1 MMYRSFAIATLVA
14 APVIVMAVQ
23 NFLPAGAARSKAKN
37 DPVLARQA
45 LGLPDQ
51 PATPAPAPL
60 VAPNAAPAVPA
71 PSPPSA
77 DFAPPMPAAGEPL
90 PGAGQPMLSPG
101 QGLPQP
107 PPSTNGGANPYSTP
121 QQAPPGS
128 PNAEF

>member
-23 NFLPAGAARSKAKN
+23 NFLPAPPSG
-37 DPVLARQA
+37 VQ
-45 LGLPDQ
+45 DQ
-51 PATPAPAPL
+51 PPATPATPAPAPL

>member
-23 NFLPAGAARSKAKN
+23 NFLPAPPSG
-37 DPVLARQA
+37 VQ
-45 LGLPDQ
+45 DQ

-77 DFAPPMPAAGEPL
+77 AFAPPMPAAGEPL

-101 QGLPQP
+101 HRGASTRTADKSSVGCGPFRFPVRPIFTHPVGLTSETARSQ
-107 PPSTNGGANPYSTP
+107 
-121 QQAPPGS
+121 
-128 PNAEF
+128 